1 MSGIRKRAVETDH
14 KKTYQGVD
22 RVTVLG
28 LVCERMTER
37 VELDRQEQEDRRVR
51 QDVCMCVCVLLSL
64 KLSVD
69 QSSRSCDLK
78 RQALLRMS
86 QSTRRTW

>member
-1 MSGIRKRAVETDH
+1 MSGMCKRTVETDQ

-51 QDVCMCVCVLLSL
+51 QDVCIITQDE
-64 KLSVD
+64 SVD
-69 QSSRSCDLK
+69 EEVMVADDGFQDDRGIWEV
-78 RQALLRMS
+78 
-86 QSTRRTW
+86 THV